1 MKRVIVSENTVDE
14 ALNKGLERLGTIKE
28 KVEYEVLQEAE
39 EGFLGVFG
47 AQKARI
53 KISNPET
60 KTEHAELFLQR
71 LLDNMSS
78 DLEIEVIE
86 QDKEAQKIVLNI
98 TGEDLG
104 LVIGYRGKTLDAL
117 QYLTNL
123 AINKGEE
130 DYLQVVLDA
139 EGYRDRRKK
148 TLEKLAIKMFKKAK
162 SKGTKVKLDP
172 MPPHERKIIH
182 TTLQRKSG
190 VSTHSEGQEPY
201 RKVVIVAE

>member
-1 MKRVIVSENTVDE
+1 MKRVIVSEKTVDE
-14 ALNKGLERLGTIKE
+14 ALDKGLERLETIKE
-28 KVEYEVLQEAE
+28 KVDYDILQEGE
-39 EGFLGVFG
+39 EGFLGLFG
-47 AQKARI
+47 VQPARI
-53 KISNPET
+53 KIENPES
-60 KTEHAELFLQR
+60 KTEHAELFLR
-71 LLDNMSS
+71 KVVNNMAS
-78 DLEIEVIE
+78 DLSVEVIAE
-86 QDKEAQKIVLNI
+86 NKEEQKIVLNI

-139 EGYRDRRKK
+139 EGYRNRRKK
-148 TLEKLAIKMFKKAK
+148 TLEKLAIKMSKKAK

-182 TTLQRKSG
+182 TTLQKRSG

>member
-1 MKRVIVSENTVDE
+1 MKRVIVSEDTIGE

-28 KVEYEVLQEAE
+28 KVDYEVLQDSE
-39 EGFLGVFG
+39 EGFLGMFG
-47 AQKARI
+47 GQKARI
-53 KISNPET
+53 KINNPET
-60 KTEHAELFLQR
+60 KTEHAEIFLQR
-71 LLDNMSS
+71 LLDNLSS
-78 DLEIEVIE
+78 DLEVEVIE
-86 QDKEAQKIVLNI
+86 ENKEDQKIILNI

-139 EGYRDRRKK
+139 EGYRNRRKK
-148 TLEKLAIKMFKKAK
+148 TLEKLAIKMSKKAK
-162 SKGTKVKLDP
+162 SKGTRVKLDP